1 MTAYKTL
8 IGMSPYRLVY
18 GKACHLPVELE
29 HRAYWV
35 VKQCNM
41 DLIQSGGERKLQLQE
56 LEELCLDAYE
66 SSHIYKEKTK
76 AFYDKQI
83 LRKDF
88 VVGQNV
94 LLFNSHL
101 KFMPGK
107 LRSRWDGPFVIANI
121 FPYGAVEL
129 NDKQTGNTFTVNG
142 HRLKPFY
149 EGAQQQ
155 LVETQMDAELRLLDV
170 VYPP

>member
-1 MTAYKTL
+1 MTAYKTP

-18 GKACHLPVELE
+18 GKACYLPVELE

-56 LEELCLDAYE
+56 LEELSLDAYK
-66 SSHIYKEKTK
+66 SSRLYKEKTK
-76 AFYDKQI
+76 AFQDKQI
-83 LRKDF
+83 LRKEF
-88 VVGQNV
+88 AMGQNV
-94 LLFNSHL
+94 LLFNSRL

-107 LRSRWDGPFVIANI
+107 LRSRWDGPFIITAI
-121 FPYGAVEL
+121 FPYGVVEL
-129 NDKQTGNTFTVNG
+129 SDKQTGNTFTVNV

-149 EGAQQQ
+149 KGVQQ
-155 LVETQMDAELRLLDV
+155 
-170 VYPP
+170 